1 MSTKRQKSEECVA
14 KLRQVEVLVSPV
26 RSVADTVRA
35 IGVTQV
41 KYCRW
46 RQAFDGLTS
55 DQG

>member
-1 MSTKRQKSEECVA
+1 MPTKRQKSEESVA

-26 RSVADTVRA
+26 RSVADTVRV

-55 DQG
+55 DQY